1 MDWAAGYSWNI
12 QSAPKGLKKVR
23 KMLFSEADSSL
34 VTLLK
39 TARLGINTNLAPQYL
54 VIVISGA

>member
-12 QSAPKGLKKVR
+12 QSAPKDQKKVR
-23 KMLFSEADSSL
+23 KILFSEADSGL

-39 TARLGINTNLAPQYL
+39 TARLGINTNLVPQYL